1 MSLSGGIARF
11 RGNAA
16 GRLTTATMMGVTD
29 TPDSPEALLRML
41 LGHPGESFEDRL
53 RQELAKQTF
62 VGGKRVVKQKLP
74 KLPKHA
80 ETTVHVVK
88 VTLHGAKPPVWR
100 RLEIPSAM
108 TLDLMHGVMLAAF
121 GWHGYHLH
129 VGHGDTGAAEL
140 AYRIGIDWIVQ
151 DCPSHVCARFTSL
164 PVLSRCVPTAS
175 QKMAET
181 HEIALSELKVAPGG
195 LTACCNCQA
204 WPFQPSARALG
215 SFDVTSTSK

>member
-1 MSLSGGIARF
+1 
-11 RGNAA
+11 
-16 GRLTTATMMGVTD
+16 MMGVTD

-129 VGHGDTGAAEL
+129 VGHGD
-140 AYRIGIDWIVQ
+140 RDIGGGGGEI
-151 DCPSHVCARFTSL
+151 
-164 PVLSRCVPTAS
+164 RCVRDKERRT
-175 QKMAET
+175 
-181 HEIALSELKVAPGG
+181 GD
-195 LTACCNCQA
+195 
-204 WPFQPSARALG
+204 RG
-215 SFDVTSTSK
+215 SGYAGSVRRSVL